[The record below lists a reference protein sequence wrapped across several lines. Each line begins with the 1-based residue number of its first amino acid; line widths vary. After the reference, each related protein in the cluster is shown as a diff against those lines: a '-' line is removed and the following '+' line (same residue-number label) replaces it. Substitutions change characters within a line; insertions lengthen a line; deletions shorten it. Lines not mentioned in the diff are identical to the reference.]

1 MSNGSTAQKV
11 ADLLS
16 TPMEQLLVALG
27 AGIGQAQKEL
37 DRHSIEI
44 QKQILEDPVLSQ
56 YGLEAT
62 WYQIPKTDL
71 ELKIAIAMEQPE
83 TPPPDRPV
91 LVGGVKQKALV
102 RLWAQPVNARYTN
115 QFSFELQAASTLKLS
130 VVAVPPPG
138 VASIKPNLEES
149 AALAAAK
156 PHLFLDSN
164 GNPEPR
170 ISVNFNGGARA
181 WYIVQTSES
190 GDEVTTRAFV
200 KIDDDT
206 GNVIKFTGGPGI

>member
-1 MSNGSTAQKV
+1 MPNDSTAQKV

-62 WYQIPKTDL
+62 WFQIPKTDL
-71 ELKIAIAMEQPE
+71 ELKIAIAMEKAA
-83 TPPPDRPV
+83 DPV
-91 LVGGVKQKALV
+91 LVGGVKQKPLI
-102 RLWAQPVNARYTN
+102 RLWAQPVNARYKN
-115 QFSFELQAASTLKLS
+115 QFAFDLQAASTLKLS

-138 VASIKPNLEES
+138 VAAIKPNLEES
-149 AALAAAK
+149 QALKAAT
-156 PHLFLDSN
+156 PHLFLDAQ

-170 ISVNFNGGARA
+170 VSVNFNGGARA

-200 KIDDDT
+200 KVDDDT
-206 GNVIKFTGGPGI
+206 GNVLKFAGGPGA